1 MNKQS
6 SERPAVFIFLGM
18 VLVLLSGRI
27 SAQDNTLY
35 LLHIIPQANQ
45 LNPAVIS
52 PCKTYFELPLLSS
65 VKLNLRNTGF
75 GFHDAVHPGTGSQA
89 GNYYLDLSN
98 LDKKLK
104 RMNYL
109 RSDID
114 INLLGFGLTVREW
127 FFTFGIANHTEIRAA
142 YPDDILSIRD
152 GNWDI
157 DNQEANRISFNNMGV
172 DATNWHSIG
181 FSAAKEIMEG
191 LKLGLRLKYIQ
202 GAANLN
208 TRSSKLELNTTTSPI
223 TLEAAMNYSLNASF
237 PVELGYAG
245 NGLVNSLNF
254 DNSFNNIVGD
264 FIFNRNRGMSVD
276 AGAVYYLDEVT
287 QIAISFTDLGFI
299 RWKKNVNNFNAS
311 GQYSFSG
318 IDLDQYQMDPDPDNF
333 LQALE
338 DSLMQSFNAGGTA
351 KSYMTLLSLK
361 IFGGITR
368 EIIPDLKAGLMTK
381 AEIYDMRIRPSLTL
395 SLTYSP
401 VPALSG
407 SLSYTLMNNKID
419 QIGTALAVG
428 SSGAQFYLITD
439 NIPVRF
445 TRYEGSIWMWP
456 YNARMVSLR
465 FGLNLIFGCRE
476 RQGQQESP
484 GRQRSGKEGI
494 CPAYW

>member
-1 MNKQS
+1 
-6 SERPAVFIFLGM
+6 
-18 VLVLLSGRI
+18 
-27 SAQDNTLY
+27 
-35 LLHIIPQANQ
+35 
-45 LNPAVIS
+45 
-52 PCKTYFELPLLSS
+52 
-65 VKLNLRNTGF
+65 
-75 GFHDAVHPGTGSQA
+75 
-89 GNYYLDLSN
+89 
-98 LDKKLK
+98 
-104 RMNYL
+104 
-109 RSDID
+109 
-114 INLLGFGLTVREW
+114 
-127 FFTFGIANHTEIRAA
+127 
-142 YPDDILSIRD
+142 
-152 GNWDI
+152 
-157 DNQEANRISFNNMGV
+157 
-172 DATNWHSIG
+172 
-181 FSAAKEIMEG
+181 
-191 LKLGLRLKYIQ
+191 
-202 GAANLN
+202 
-208 TRSSKLELNTTTSPI
+208 
-223 TLEAAMNYSLNASF
+223 
-237 PVELGYAG
+237 
-245 NGLVNSLNF
+245 
-254 DNSFNNIVGD
+254 
-264 FIFNRNRGMSVD
+264 
-276 AGAVYYLDEVT
+276 
-287 QIAISFTDLGFI
+287 
-299 RWKKNVNNFNAS
+299 
-311 GQYSFSG
+311 
-318 IDLDQYQMDPDPDNF
+318 MDPDPDNF

-484 GRQRSGKEGI
+484 GRQRSRKEGI